1 MTSIFSIYIP
11 RMKSTVTDEYINYV
25 FCQEKIGSI
34 VRVDFTSIGQKPGFV
49 EKVDDVIKSAFVYLF
64 LYNTPESVSF
74 KNKVLEDNG
83 HRVYLNGL
91 EKGYWIVL
99 PNKAPVPF
107 TMMNNAQIVDNCRYL
122 EKQVEAQLH
131 LLKEQSEQLKEQSQT
146 INLLNKKMIGF
157 HSALFQIIG
166 GIYSEETQLD
176 FMNRLWGQVEEG
188 RDKFEISYDYGT
200 ESMCKWGF
208 WPTTRQGDHLESKVE
223 ELERNIK
230 LMRNGYI
237 QHNRLDSDE
246 TVSTCSS
253 YSDSDSEKNELEID
267 KRRSQISRELCG
279 NE

>member
-1 MTSIFSIYIP
+1 MSSIFSIYVP
-11 RMKSTVTDEYINYV
+11 RMKSTVNDEYINYV

-34 VRVDFTSIGQKPGFV
+34 VRVDFTSIGQKPGFK
-49 EKVDDVIKSAFVYLF
+49 EKTDDVIKSAFVYLF
-64 LYNTPESVSF
+64 LYNTDESLSF

-83 HRVYLNGL
+83 HRIYLNGL

-122 EKQVEAQLH
+122 EKQVEAQGQQ
-131 LLKEQSEQLKEQSQT
+131 LKEQSDQLNEQSQT

-157 HSALFQIIG
+157 HSALFEIIG
-166 GIYSEETQLD
+166 GIYSEETQLVQ
-176 FMNRLWGQVEEG
+176 MNRLWGQIEEG
-188 RDKFEISYDYGT
+188 RDKFEISYDYGK

-208 WPTTRQGDHLESKVE
+208 WPTTRQGDHIESKVE
-223 ELERNIK
+223 ELERKIE
-230 LMRNGYI
+230 LMSNGYFR
-237 QHNRLDSDE
+237 HNRLDSDE
-246 TVSTCSS
+246 TVSTYSS
-253 YSDSDSEKNELEID
+253 YSDDNNVLDTD